1 MMGAE
6 KVGPGVHCLT
16 PDPRYIDVVRHK
28 VAQGTRGGIVR
39 YQSPT
44 VFDLGSIVGH
54 TYDNPG
60 AGDKMDVPIEP
71 FHLDKFCEFSGGTD
85 PDNPICLD

>member
-1 MMGAE
+1 MGAE
-6 KVGPGVHCLT
+6 KVGPGVHCLL
-16 PDPRYIDVVRHK
+16 PENSYIVLVRQK
-28 VAQGTRGGIVR
+28 VAQGTRGGTVR
-39 YQSPT
+39 YQSPK

-60 AGDKMDVPIEP
+60 EGDKMDTPVEP